1 MSIKKIFFK
10 YKSFKSGITIVETI
24 VVFLII
30 SILISISIPSMRR
43 YIYKNERDNY
53 LIRINSFLELI
64 KRETRRYGISCKLK
78 TVNIDSYPKEDENPF
93 GSITPFQLIC
103 SGDNNDLSTLRFK
116 IPKITQRLF
125 QRVSGDLIFT
135 PKGQVFIENLNNN
148 NKLFILAVGMKDSSL
163 GIYDSMKCIKIY
175 QPSGLI
181 INGSYVTKYNTSLSY
196 SVSNYDGTLVDD
208 FCTKD

>member
-1 MSIKKIFFK
+1 M
-10 YKSFKSGITIVETI
+10 
-24 VVFLII
+24 
-30 SILISISIPSMRR
+30 
-43 YIYKNERDNY
+43 
-53 LIRINSFLELI
+53 
-64 KRETRRYGISCKLK
+64 
-78 TVNIDSYPKEDENPF
+78 
-93 GSITPFQLIC
+93 
-103 SGDNNDLSTLRFK
+103 RFK
-116 IPKITQRLF
+116 IPKITKRLF